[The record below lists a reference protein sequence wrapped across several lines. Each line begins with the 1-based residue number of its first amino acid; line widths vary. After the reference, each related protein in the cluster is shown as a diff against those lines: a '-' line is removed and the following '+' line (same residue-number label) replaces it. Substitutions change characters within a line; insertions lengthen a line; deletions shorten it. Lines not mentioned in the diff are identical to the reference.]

1 MSEAVRWR
9 SEEWLAL
16 QAQIADLLS
25 RHGRNARQDGDY
37 CLIDRDFGTYEQ
49 KVLVFFKDAL
59 SPELVEA
66 TENLLSN
73 YSREWHVSFVE
84 ANKDGTEMV
93 PPGGLKVS
101 AYGLELLQRAKV
113 SPEEDRETRR
123 VYVALDELLV
133 MVVKGSLDEHHYE
146 TMTSRLKSVTDA
158 LSQAMTFTY
167 AKDDLTT
174 GMNYTGP
181 VHTTPKVSFACDP
194 YFPRLQRQ
202 LHLQSLLLAPGLD
215 DRWHRHDYVPRCR
228 LALGRPAAAAGQ
240 KPASLQCHYYAYDEL
255 GRLAPHTRSSAPL

>member
-1 MSEAVRWR
+1 MSEAVRSR

-113 SPEEDRETRR
+113 SPEEDRETR
-123 VYVALDELLV
+123 E
-133 MVVKGSLDEHHYE
+133 
-146 TMTSRLKSVTDA
+146 
-158 LSQAMTFTY
+158 
-167 AKDDLTT
+167 
-174 GMNYTGP
+174 
-181 VHTTPKVSFACDP
+181 
-194 YFPRLQRQ
+194 
-202 LHLQSLLLAPGLD
+202 
-215 DRWHRHDYVPRCR
+215 
-228 LALGRPAAAAGQ
+228 
-240 KPASLQCHYYAYDEL
+240 
-255 GRLAPHTRSSAPL
+255 